1 MKPILETERL
11 TLREA
16 NLDDA
21 AFLLELLNSPG
32 WLQYIGDRGVKNLA
46 DARQYLSNRILK
58 SYTDHGFGL
67 YLMVRKEDQVS
78 LGMCGLIR
86 REGLGDID
94 IGFALLPEYM
104 GQGYAFEAAAAVM
117 AYARDDLKLERIVA
131 ITLPVNTNSIRL
143 LENTRVDAYFSDA
156 ATRPATVVNLA
167 FEAPL
172 RAELTIADMTEE
184 DLWDLWEH
192 PVITFEDPVFDDALL
207 VRGVEHFARSVLSAE
222 CRAALLELRLACD
235 HLRIDRER
243 LTVMVLGS
251 RIRAPRLSAL
261 LDLVEAAGRHL
272 LPGKQRKD
280 RAYR

>member
-21 AFLLELLNSPG
+21 AFLLELQNSPG
-32 WLQYIGDRGVKNLA
+32 WLQFIGDRGVKNLA

-143 LENTRVDAYFSDA
+143 LEKIG
-156 ATRPATVVNLA
+156 LQ
-167 FEAPL
+167 FE
-172 RAELTIADMTEE
+172 RM
-184 DLWDLWEH
+184 
-192 PVITFEDPVFDDALL
+192 FQ
-207 VRGVEHFARSVLSAE
+207 
-222 CRAALLELRLACD
+222 
-235 HLRIDRER
+235 
-243 LTVMVLGS
+243 
-251 RIRAPRLSAL
+251 
-261 LDLVEAAGRHL
+261 
-272 LPGKQRKD
+272 LPGDGEELMLFGRSFVS
-280 RAYR
+280 

>member
-1 MKPILETERL
+1 M
-11 TLREA
+11 
-16 NLDDA
+16 
-21 AFLLELLNSPG
+21 
-32 WLQYIGDRGVKNLA
+32 
-46 DARQYLSNRILK
+46 RQ
-58 SYTDHGFGL
+58 
-67 YLMVRKEDQVS
+67 
-78 LGMCGLIR
+78 IR
-86 REGLGDID
+86 RFWPAGSPIPRHAG
-94 IGFALLPEYM
+94 GALATRSSDSASWEPL
-104 GQGYAFEAAAAVM
+104 
-117 AYARDDLKLERIVA
+117 ARERRAELSDGHLIVV
-131 ITLPVNTNSIRL
+131 TGVG
-143 LENTRVDAYFSDA
+143 RVDAYFSDA

-192 PVITFEDPVFDDALL
+192 PEITFEDPVFDDALL